1 SINFKNISTDPPK
14 TQGFC
19 TFKPLPPAEA
29 QEERHFLDL
38 IALPETPLV
47 PTPLSLEQTSHPAN
61 STFTILPKSGGGEW
75 HVGDQLEVLIKM
87 FDFQGHAKKT
97 GGDFL
102 VAALHSKGLGAGVT
116 GRVVDHL
123 NGSYSALFPLL
134 WEGSTR
140 VEVILLH
147 TSEAVTVLRMLNI
160 ERPDRVIFKGVFRSG
175 SVSETTVC
183 NVCLPPS
190 NQSQC
195 NYTDLHT
202 GDPWFC
208 YKPQKLSCEARV
220 SHRIT
225 GYKYQGIKNEKEKLF
240 QKGVNLKVYIKA
252 SGPDSVTVLP
262 QTGGQSGPDDGSEK
276 LGPSGY
282 YYKGVWRALDGT
294 RLQQFNNSTAISQCL
309 KGKMVYMYGDSTL
322 RQWFEYFKASL
333 PDAQEINLNNPVRV
347 GPFMILDNAN
357 NFVLT
362 YRIHGLP
369 LRIFSIP
376 ASKERYVANELDG
389 LIGGTNTVVV
399 LSIWA
404 HFSTF
409 PFELFIRRMQS
420 IRRAVVRLLDR
431 APGTLVVIRTGNV
444 QTVRQS
450 GMMNNSDW
458 YVYQINLVLRAMF
471 KGLNVQWI
479 DAWGMVLA
487 HDLAHNLHPPP
498 PIIKNMVN
506 VLLSYICPKK

>member
-1 SINFKNISTDPPK
+1 MDPPKFKPKLPYSINFKNISTDPPK

-47 PTPLSLEQTSHPAN
+47 PTPLSLEQMSHPAN

-220 SHRIT
+220 SHRKT

-262 QTGGQSGPDDGSEK
+262 QTG
-276 LGPSGY
+276 
-282 YYKGVWRALDGT
+282 
-294 RLQQFNNSTAISQCL
+294 
-309 KGKMVYMYGDSTL
+309 
-322 RQWFEYFKASL
+322 
-333 PDAQEINLNNPVRV
+333 DAQEINLNNPVRV

-369 LRIFSIP
+369 LRMVSIP

-399 LSIWA
+399 LSVWA